1 MRESEDS
8 LRLVIVD
15 DEPRVTAA
23 LERELRQGFPE
34 DRFSILALS
43 DPLDYLALP
52 EGERA
57 NDFLVVSDLRM
68 PSMNGAEFLE
78 NVRKASDDVRTVLL
92 TAYSDMDDIGR
103 AVSAGICGLMAKP
116 WDRRSLFGHVEKALV
131 DFGLR
136 RENARL
142 REELARQLATA
153 GGFQRA
159 LLSSSRY
166 PGLSVAYRP
175 LESMGCGG
183 DYYDAFVLPD
193 GRSAFIVADVSGHG
207 IKPALVTLILKT
219 IVQGCRFVREGSFS
233 SPAAFLAELNDDLCS
248 MLAAAPDT
256 LVALAA
262 AFADP
267 ARKSLAV
274 ANAGLPAALLCS
286 GVAVKGLFSQDGP
299 ALGFERGRAY
309 EERIAPYAAGDR
321 LVLYTDGLTEGVGS
335 GEVAEAFEAAE
346 LIASAGNG
354 SADDICETF
363 LAMHPGRAFSDDATV
378 IVATLP
384 Y

>member
-1 MRESEDS
+1 MRDSEDP

-34 DRFSILALS
+34 DRFDILALS
-43 DPLDYLALP
+43 DPLDYLAST
-52 EGERA
+52 EEARA
-57 NDFLVVSDLRM
+57 NDFLVISDLRM

-78 NVRKASDDVRTVLL
+78 NVRKASADVRTVLL

-116 WDRRSLFGHVEKALV
+116 WDRRGLYGHVEKALAE
-131 DFGLR
+131 FGLR

-153 GGFQRA
+153 GDFQRA
-159 LLSSSRY
+159 LMSSSRY

-175 LESMGCGG
+175 LESIGCGG

-193 GRSAFIVADVSGHG
+193 RRSAFIVADVSGHG

-233 SPAAFLAELNDDLCS
+233 SPAALLAELNDDLCS
-248 MLAAAPDT
+248 MLEATPDT

-267 ARKSLAV
+267 LRKSLSV
-274 ANAGLPAALLCS
+274 ANAGLPAAVLCS
-286 GVAVKGLFSQDGP
+286 GDVVKGLFSQDGP

-309 EERIAPYAAGDR
+309 EERRASYAPGDR

-335 GEVAEAFEAAE
+335 GEVAETYKVAA
-346 LIASAGNG
+346 LIASMQGG
-354 SADDICETF
+354 SADAICDAF
-363 LAMHPGRAFSDDATV
+363 LAMHPGEAFSDDATV
-378 IVATLP
+378 LVASLP
-384 Y
+384 